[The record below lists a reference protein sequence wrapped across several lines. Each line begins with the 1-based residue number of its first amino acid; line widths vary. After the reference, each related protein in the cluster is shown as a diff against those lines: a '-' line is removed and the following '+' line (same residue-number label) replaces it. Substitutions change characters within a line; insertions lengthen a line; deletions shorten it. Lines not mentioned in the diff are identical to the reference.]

1 MGMFSRLGNDL
12 YTGKKSIDFVG
23 RKWLWYCGSGL
34 IVLLAVCGLYFQGLN
49 MASSSRA
56 ARSTASPCR
65 RTR

>member
-1 MGMFSRLGNDL
+1 MGVFSRLGNDL

-49 MASSSRA
+49 MGIEFEG
-56 ARSTASPCR
+56 
-65 RTR
+65 